1 MALDTRHPE
10 TGLPETGFEHIDDEK
25 CRLFTGY
32 IEIIGKKWSAGI
44 MLAAVRG
51 ATRFV
56 EYRAL
61 VHGIS
66 DRLLNQRLKELE
78 AEGLIERTVVP
89 TTPVL
94 VQYRPTERGRSLM
107 RALQPLVAW
116 GLDDHERAHRQ
127 PDQGRV

>member
-1 MALDTRHPE
+1 MVPRRR
-10 TGLPETGFEHIDDEK
+10 PETGFEHIDEKK

-32 IEIIGKKWSAGI
+32 IEIIGKKWTVGI
-44 MLAAVRG
+44 MLAGIRG

-56 EYRAL
+56 EYRAH
-61 VHGIS
+61 VPGIS

-78 AEGLIERTVVP
+78 GEGLIERTVVP

-107 RALQPLVAW
+107 RALEPLAAW
-116 GLDDHERAHRQ
+116 GVDDYEQAHRQ
-127 PDQGRV
+127 PR

>member
-1 MALDTRHPE
+1 MAIETRLVPDR
-10 TGLPETGFEHIDDEK
+10 PETGFEHIDDEK

-32 IEIIGKKWSAGI
+32 IEIIGKKWSGGI
-44 MLAAVRG
+44 MLAGVRG
-51 ATRFV
+51 ARRFV
-56 EYRAL
+56 EYRAA

-94 VQYRPTERGRSLM
+94 VQYQPTERGRSLM
-107 RALQPLVAW
+107 RALEPLVAW
-116 GLDDHERAHRQ
+116 GVDDHERQLREH
-127 PDQGRV
+127 G

>member
-1 MALDTRHPE
+1 MAIDTRVAPGRPA
-10 TGLPETGFEHIDDEK
+10 TGYEHIDDEK

-32 IEIIGKKWSAGI
+32 IEIIGKKWSGGI
-44 MLAAVRG
+44 MMAAARG

-56 EYRAL
+56 EYRAA
-61 VHGIS
+61 VRGIS

-94 VQYRPTERGRSLM
+94 VQYRLTERGRSLM

-116 GLDDHERAHRQ
+116 SVDEYERTHRR
-127 PDQGRV
+127 PDQARA

>member
-1 MALDTRHPE
+1 MPDR
-10 TGLPETGFEHIDDEK
+10 PETGFEHIDDEK

-32 IEIIGKKWSAGI
+32 IEIIGKKWSGGI
-44 MLAAVRG
+44 MLAGVRG
-51 ATRFV
+51 ARRFV
-56 EYRAL
+56 EYRAA

-94 VQYRPTERGRSLM
+94 VQYQPTERGRSLM
-107 RALQPLVAW
+107 RALEPLVAW
-116 GLDDHERAHRQ
+116 GVDDHERQLREH
-127 PDQGRV
+127 G